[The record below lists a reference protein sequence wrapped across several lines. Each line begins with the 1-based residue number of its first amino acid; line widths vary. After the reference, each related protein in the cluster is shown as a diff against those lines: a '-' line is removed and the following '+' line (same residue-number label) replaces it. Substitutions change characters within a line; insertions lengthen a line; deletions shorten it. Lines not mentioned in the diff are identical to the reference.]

1 MNATTYSTIPE
12 HYTTYYANYQP

>member
-12 HYTTYYANYQP
+12 HYTTYCANYQP